1 MTVSFWD
8 YMVITSLM
16 KSLED
21 AFLARQGIP
30 ATQPGGWG
38 DRVLSHLEQHHS
50 EWVCDILWVY
60 AAAQQMLRRFM
71 LCQGCEG
78 LSYTIYRRPDN
89 FLDGV
94 LLHLGKPRIVP
105 N

>member
-1 MTVSFWD
+1 MISGFWD
-8 YMVITSLM
+8 YVVFTSLM
-16 KSLED
+16 KSLEN
-21 AFLARQGIP
+21 AFLARQGKP
-30 ATQPGGWG
+30 ATQPCGWG
-38 DRVLSHLEQHHS
+38 DRVFSHLEQHHS

-60 AAAQQMLRRFM
+60 ATAQQMLKRFM
-71 LCQGCEG
+71 LCQGGEG

-94 LLHLGKPRIVP
+94 LLHLRKPRIVL